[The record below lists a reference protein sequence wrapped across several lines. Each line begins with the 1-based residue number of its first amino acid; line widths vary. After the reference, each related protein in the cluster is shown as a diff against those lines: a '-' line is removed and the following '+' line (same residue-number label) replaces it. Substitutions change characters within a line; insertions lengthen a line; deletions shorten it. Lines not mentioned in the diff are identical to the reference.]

1 MDELEKTIELAIAR
15 QQYRYPKVFILC
27 REQGKRVKNAEELA
41 EDSKEQLKLAME
53 RINELETELTD
64 MKKTKERN
72 TSGGKGKK
80 ISTARKAPRL
90 AESPVKKKN

>member
-1 MDELEKTIELAIAR
+1 M
-15 QQYRYPKVFILC
+15 FIIC
-27 REQGKRVKNAEELA
+27 REQSKRVKDAEELA

-80 ISTARKAPRL
+80 SLSTRKSSRL
-90 AESPVKKKN
+90 AESPVKKKT